1 MAPSGGKPRPRATPA
16 LQRESSMGVDS
27 YLAGG
32 KSIMF
37 FQQVHALMVDF
48 WASAMGI
55 FWFFIVSILVAAAID
70 ALKFDRKVVRF
81 FERAGVWSIMGALLL
96 GIVSPF

>member
-1 MAPSGGKPRPRATPA
+1 
-16 LQRESSMGVDS
+16 
-27 YLAGG
+27 
-32 KSIMF
+32 MF

-48 WASAMGI
+48 WTSAMGI
-55 FWFFIVSILVAAAID
+55 FWFFIVSILVAAAIN

-81 FERAGVWSIMGALLL
+81 FERSVVWSMVGALLL

>member
-1 MAPSGGKPRPRATPA
+1 
-16 LQRESSMGVDS
+16 MGADS
-27 YLAGG
+27 YLAGD

-48 WASAMGI
+48 WASATGI
-55 FWFFIVSILVAAAID
+55 FWFFIVSILLAAAID
-70 ALKFDRKVVRF
+70 AFKFDRKVVRF
-81 FERAGVWSIMGALLL
+81 FERAGVWSIVGALLL